1 MVLFQSEGTAFTLS
15 IIDLAVLLFGITLLV
30 CTVVLLPKQI
40 NKLLIMAARGL
51 RGNILN
57 EALPKAERMRDL
69 IFYLKA
75 GLNGNLL
82 REGEKLI
89 LSDLGLWRSILASD
103 DGKGILNRRA
113 YHKALEHIEQTFKW

>member
-1 MVLFQSEGTAFTLS
+1 MALTLTLVDLVVLFFG
-15 IIDLAVLLFGITLLV
+15 LLFLVGTL
-30 CTVVLLPKQI
+30 VLLPRQI
-40 NKLLIMAARGL
+40 NRLLIMAARGL

-57 EALPKAERMRDL
+57 ESLPKADRMRDL

-89 LSDLGLWRSILASD
+89 LTDVGLWRSILSAD
-103 DGKGILNRRA
+103 DGKGILKKRA
-113 YHKALEHIEQTFKW
+113 YHKALEHIEKSFNF